1 MPKCRDLCLFQNNYS
16 CPDQRDP
23 LYDTKFP
30 FQGDLAARNVLL
42 THDMKA
48 KIADFGLSIRI
59 YSEKSTY
66 AVRKGKKD
74 QSIPFRWAAT
84 EVLRGET
91 AIKEYSDVWSFGV
104 LMWEIFYLGFA
115 VPYGDKKEYEEV
127 VNFLQE
133 GNRLNKPPLCPPY
146 IYDLMLDCWNED
158 YLLRPVFLHLK
169 DQLEKSESKKYSIP
183 NCNVESREK
192 FTYLQM
198 T

>member
-1 MPKCRDLCLFQNNYS
+1 M
-16 CPDQRDP
+16 
-23 LYDTKFP
+23 
-30 FQGDLAARNVLL
+30 
-42 THDMKA
+42 A
-48 KIADFGLSIRI
+48 KIADFGLSTRI

-84 EVLRGET
+84 EILRGEM

-115 VPYGDKKEYEEV
+115 VPYGDKKEFEEV
-127 VNFLQE
+127 VNFLHE
-133 GNRLNKPPLCPPY
+133 GNRLNKPPLSPPY
-146 IYDLMLDCWNED
+146 IYDLMLECWNQD

-169 DQLEKSESKKYSIP
+169 EQLKILESKNYSIP
-183 NCNVESREK
+183 NCNAESREN

>member
-1 MPKCRDLCLFQNNYS
+1 M
-16 CPDQRDP
+16 
-23 LYDTKFP
+23 
-30 FQGDLAARNVLL
+30 AARNVLL
-42 THDMKA
+42 THDMMA
-48 KIADFGLSIRI
+48 KIADFGLSTRI

-66 AVRKGKKD
+66 SVRKGKKD

-84 EVLRGET
+84 EVLQGEM

-115 VPYGDKKEYEEV
+115 VPYGDKKECKEV

-146 IYDLMLDCWNED
+146 IYNLMLDCWNQD

-169 DQLEKSESKKYSIP
+169 EQLKKLESKNYSIQ
-183 NCNVESREK
+183 NCNAESREN